1 MYTINIMRSVD
12 SWKQAFKHYSIT
24 VSANRKCWT
33 WKIFTVQY
41 STVHGRYLQDST
53 VHGRYLQYRPVQYME
68 DIYNIVHGR
77 YLQCCTVQYIEDTY
91 STVKYGTWKIF
102 SLKYNTVHVR
112 YYALML
118 SSYSTVV
125 KERRSF
131 KKFYLKYL
139 HWIKMKWIVN

>member
-1 MYTINIMRSVD
+1 MPIEN
-12 SWKQAFKHYSIT
+12 AGHE
-24 VSANRKCWT
+24 
-33 WKIFTVQY
+33 
-41 STVHGRYLQDST
+41 
-53 VHGRYLQYRPVQYME
+53 RYLQYSTVQYME
-68 DIYNIVHGR
+68 DIYRTVQYMEDIYSTEQYMEDIYNTDQYSTWKIFTIQNNTVHGR

-91 STVKYGTWKIF
+91 STVQYGTWKIF

-139 HWIKMKWIVN
+139 H